1 MGTQNEY
8 LTKIFQDPELLNK
21 FKDGEQFDF
30 YKNNKQP
37 SLIETAEETFDLDS
51 QISIPV
57 YCINKKQFIAEL
69 PKEEISRNI
78 YGDIVNDQNEAVG
91 FSTKMALITLYA
103 SISNFKN
110 KFIDSK
116 ENIESILKHKQPLE
130 VTEQQYIM
138 LKKLES
144 SFGLP
149 IGNLDKF
156 FKNAQVV
163 EQQLKDKYSLAQLS
177 EILASNKFI
186 VRTSKYQK
194 KHKNEET
201 ADMFV
206 DDEHLDENT
215 INESIVTDNV
225 SLPELMGQ
233 IESATINSKEMV
245 NKIEEMYIKQETSQS
260 TLQKWIDVVKH
271 YQNQYI
277 QTQDVYHLKLL
288 FLSIDKLLNT
298 DNTLDVER
306 VFEDIEKP
314 ENKHKQEIA
323 ALRSVI
329 ENKHHGEVISFDDI
343 QANYMIVQANMLL
356 DNNHSNIKLMNTVKT
371 HKKLETIYQAYTET
385 SPVFS
390 ETGYSSVLYDYLAG
404 DKVVEDFDN
413 SFSKTINSKVVS
425 YHLGEICKHIQ
436 NQEDV
441 AIIVEQIKNAKFDNS
456 YQTDELKKVF
466 QVQNSPM
473 AEVFL
478 DEIRNELP
486 AIIQQD
492 QEVGKFT
499 IKNMMETAL
508 SENNVEQVNEI
519 MNFVKTEL
527 VTDSTLDK
535 GFVAEMYHMA
545 LKEIG
550 NKSELADLSITQED
564 VQKYGLS
571 IAKKQS
577 QKISSLKP

>member
-1 MGTQNEY
+1 M
-8 LTKIFQDPELLNK
+8 
-21 FKDGEQFDF
+21 
-30 YKNNKQP
+30 
-37 SLIETAEETFDLDS
+37 
-51 QISIPV
+51 
-57 YCINKKQFIAEL
+57 
-69 PKEEISRNI
+69 
-78 YGDIVNDQNEAVG
+78 
-91 FSTKMALITLYA
+91 
-103 SISNFKN
+103 
-110 KFIDSK
+110 
-116 ENIESILKHKQPLE
+116 
-130 VTEQQYIM
+130 
-138 LKKLES
+138 
-144 SFGLP
+144 
-149 IGNLDKF
+149 
-156 FKNAQVV
+156 
-163 EQQLKDKYSLAQLS
+163 
-177 EILASNKFI
+177 
-186 VRTSKYQK
+186 
-194 KHKNEET
+194 
-201 ADMFV
+201 
-206 DDEHLDENT
+206 
-215 INESIVTDNV
+215 
-225 SLPELMGQ
+225 
-233 IESATINSKEMV
+233 
-245 NKIEEMYIKQETSQS
+245 
-260 TLQKWIDVVKH
+260 
-271 YQNQYI
+271 
-277 QTQDVYHLKLL
+277 
-288 FLSIDKLLNT
+288 
-298 DNTLDVER
+298 
-306 VFEDIEKP
+306 
-314 ENKHKQEIA
+314 
-323 ALRSVI
+323 
-329 ENKHHGEVISFDDI
+329 
-343 QANYMIVQANMLL
+343 
-356 DNNHSNIKLMNTVKT
+356 
-371 HKKLETIYQAYTET
+371 
-385 SPVFS
+385 
-390 ETGYSSVLYDYLAG
+390 LYDYLAG

-436 NQEDV
+436 NKEDV